1 MSTKKTI
8 FEIIK
13 TRKSIRSYLDKE
25 IEQEELDKIM
35 RDISKFRGP
44 FRDTVR
50 FELIIDDKVSLDNE
64 KLGTYGI
71 IQGAKYYL
79 AAIASH
85 EEECLAELGYT
96 TERAILYL
104 TGKNLG
110 TCWMGGTFERA
121 NFAKK
126 VELKGDE
133 YLPVV
138 VPFGYEKDKQSI
150 KDKMIRMS
158 AGSDKRTDW
167 GGVFFNEE
175 FGKPLHPN
183 DAGPYKSALEA
194 VRVAPSASNKQPWRV
209 IKKGNDYK
217 FYLKPTP
224 GYADKLKFNIQ
235 EIDIGIA
242 MCHFELV
249 AMEDDLKGQWEISL
263 GNNDKNID
271 DMIYVAKWR
280 TPTTSWHEG
289 VILSVRVGSF

>member
-1 MSTKKTI
+1 MSLHKSI

-13 TRKSIRSYLDKE
+13 TRKSVRSYLDKE
-25 IEQEELDKIM
+25 IEEDELKKIM
-35 RDISKFRGP
+35 RDINKFQGP
-44 FRDTVR
+44 FRDEVR
-50 FELIIDDKVSLDNE
+50 FELIIDDKVSLNE
-64 KLGTYGI
+64 AKLGTYGI

-79 AAIASH
+79 AVIATRDK
-85 EEECLAELGYT
+85 ECLFELGYA

-104 TGKNLG
+104 TDRNLG

-121 NFAKK
+121 NFANK
-126 VELKGDE
+126 VELKEGE

-138 VPFGYEKDKQSI
+138 VPFGYIKDKQSI

-183 DAGPYKSALEA
+183 DAGLYKSALEA

-209 IKKGNDYK
+209 IKKGNDYE
-217 FYLKPTP
+217 FYLNPTP
-224 GYADKLKFNIQ
+224 GYGDKLGFNIQ
-235 EIDIGIA
+235 EVDIGIA
-242 MCHFELV
+242 MCHFEMV
-249 AMEDDLKGQWEISL
+249 AIEDDLKGQWDISL
-263 GNNDKNID
+263 GNKEKNKD

-280 TPTTSWHEG
+280 TPAAN
-289 VILSVRVGSF
+289 